1 MRKCK
6 NEMKEIVEIEGV
18 MIIGGKNMK
27 MIESNVTTETGL
39 MMGEGMSMPE
49 EGKIT
54 TQELIMEEERIG
66 GQGIEIMRKEMMKDI
81 VVIQADDLV
90 REREATGKTEDRVK
104 KREEIRT
111 GEVLEDLGVLGM
123 KGMFIINKENY
134 CY

>member
-104 KREEIRT
+104 KREETRT
-111 GEVLEDLGVLGM
+111 GEVLEDLAVLEM
-123 KGMFIINKENY
+123 KGMFIINK
-134 CY
+134 

>member
-27 MIESNVTTETGL
+27 MIESNVTTEAGL

-81 VVIQADDLV
+81 VAIQADDLV

-111 GEVLEDLGVLGM
+111 GEVLEDLAVLEM
-123 KGMFIINKENY
+123 KGMFIINK
-134 CY
+134 